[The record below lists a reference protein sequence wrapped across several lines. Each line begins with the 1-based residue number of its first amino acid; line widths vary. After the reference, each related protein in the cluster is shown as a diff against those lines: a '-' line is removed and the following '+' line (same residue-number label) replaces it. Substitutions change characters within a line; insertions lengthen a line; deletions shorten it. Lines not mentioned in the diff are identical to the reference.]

1 MQHIP
6 FDNQGDA
13 ISREAPADRVA
24 LFDLGTGTERSYGYG
39 ELRRATGAI
48 AAGSWSAG

>member
-1 MQHIP
+1 MNTAVP

-24 LFDLGTGTERSYGYG
+24 LFDAGQFEGGSGAERQY
-39 ELRRATGAI
+39 T
-48 AAGSWSAG
+48 